1 MKITDLKI
9 HLPLGLLRIQTDA
22 GIEGLSDGCGATC
35 AEFIQ
40 QVYRPELL
48 GHDPYHREVI
58 WQRLMH
64 LERLRYPPSNVYRAV
79 VDNALWDLAGKAAG
93 MPLWKLL
100 GGYRDHIP
108 CYRSGPDL
116 ETVDEYVEDALR
128 VQALGFKGY
137 KDHCWRGPAVMIA
150 VARALREA
158 VGPDFH
164 LMHDAVQVYNYNEA
178 VKVGRELERQQF
190 TWFEEPLRDFDY
202 LGLTEALRHAGDTH
216 RGHRV
221 PPRLNL

>member
-1 MKITDLKI
+1 MREKRTSSHALTPALSPGGVGEYGEGGKRLMKITDIKV

-22 GIEGLSDGCGATC
+22 GIEGLSDGCGETC

-40 QVYRPELL
+40 QVYRSELL
-48 GHDPYHREVI
+48 GQDPYHREVI

-93 MPLWKLL
+93 MPVWKLL

-116 ETVDEYVEDALR
+116 ETVGR
-128 VQALGFKGY
+128 V
-137 KDHCWRGPAVMIA
+137 RGRCPAGA
-150 VARALREA
+150 GARIQGLQ
-158 VGPDFH
+158 GPLLAWSGSD
-164 LMHDAVQVYNYNEA
+164 D
-178 VKVGRELERQQF
+178 
-190 TWFEEPLRDFDY
+190 
-202 LGLTEALRHAGDTH
+202 
-216 RGHRV
+216 
-221 PPRLNL
+221 